1 MAQTNERMSITAPK
15 GIVLLIITA
24 LIGVGGGYAS
34 SARGGSTT
42 EPQVATMAPLVAA
55 GGLSRAEVQQVAS
68 EAEQRARA
76 HTDAATAQALA
87 DCRRELSTATVNLNN
102 TLVRLEDKLDSVVTD
117 VSALKVDVGAL
128 KARRR

>member
-34 SARGGSTT
+34 SARGGSS
-42 EPQVATMAPLVAA
+42 EQPQVATMTAS
-55 GGLSRAEVQQVAS
+55 GLSRAEVQQVAS